1 MPSFGKRSER
11 LLENLHPHL
20 ITLLRECIHHIDI
33 SVLETHRTPDRQ
45 ARLVDLGRSKTLRS
59 KHLFL
64 PAEAFDFCPWPM
76 TKADWQYPD
85 RFIGAAKFIM
95 ATCKQMQRDGRI
107 PATFD
112 LRWGGDWD
120 SDDLY
125 GRAHKRE
132 QTFDD
137 YAHIEMVL
145 NAERR

>member
-11 LLENLHPHL
+11 LLEDLHPL
-20 ITLLRECIHHIDI
+20 LVKLLRECIHHIDF
-33 SVLETHRTPDRQ
+33 SLLETHRTPERQ
-45 ARLVDLGRSKTLRS
+45 QTLVDTGRSMTKNS
-59 KHLFL
+59 KHLQL
-64 PAEAFDFCPWPM
+64 PSEAFDFCPYPM
-76 TKADWQYPD
+76 SKKDWKYPD
-85 RFIGAAKFIM
+85 RFIGVAKFIM

-107 PATFD
+107 PATFN

-125 GRAHKRE
+125 GRAHRSE

-137 YAHIEMVL
+137 LGHIEMVF